1 MVVGE
6 GASKDTKKPLAAVPA
21 LCVVLVF
28 THLLPEICVLPPFVW
43 CVAVGYWR
51 CVYVTVLGPSPA
63 EGVCVWSGGVARW
76 DDIPIRAV
84 YNASQDDGYLEL
96 VVVPMMLRAGCGVR
110 VCVACVRG

>member
-1 MVVGE
+1 MNHRSPHVG
-6 GASKDTKKPLAAVPA
+6 AAVPGA
-21 LCVVLVF
+21 AARAADCGGAPPAMTRRSVAAGRPPPRPRNVLNYF
-28 THLLPEICVLPPFVW
+28 
-43 CVAVGYWR
+43 
-51 CVYVTVLGPSPA
+51 TVLGGPSA

-96 VVVPMMLRAGCGVR
+96 VVVPMMLRAGCGVS

>member
-1 MVVGE
+1 VCE
-6 GASKDTKKPLAAVPA
+6 
-21 LCVVLVF
+21 CV
-28 THLLPEICVLPPFVW
+28 VW
-43 CVAVGYWR
+43 CVAVGVWR
-51 CVYVTVLGPSPA
+51 CIHVTVLGPSPA

>member
-1 MVVGE
+1 MLL
-6 GASKDTKKPLAAVPA
+6 ASPGPCRGSRNDPLS
-21 LCVVLVF
+21 CVC
-28 THLLPEICVLPPFVW
+28 ECVVW
-43 CVAVGYWR
+43 CVAVGVWR
-51 CVYVTVLGPSPA
+51 CIYVTVLGPSPA

-110 VCVACVRG
+110 VCVACVKMLRC

>member
-1 MVVGE
+1 VLE
-6 GASKDTKKPLAAVPA
+6 HPLVARDLGGLATIPCRACVNV
-21 LCVVLVF
+21 LCGVS
-28 THLLPEICVLPPFVW
+28 
-43 CVAVGYWR
+43 CVAVGVWR
-51 CVYVTVLGPSPA
+51 CIYVTVLGPSPA

>member
-1 MVVGE
+1 M
-6 GASKDTKKPLAAVPA
+6 
-21 LCVVLVF
+21 
-28 THLLPEICVLPPFVW
+28 W
-43 CVAVGYWR
+43 CVAVGVWR
-51 CVYVTVLGPSPA
+51 CIYVTVLGPSPA

-110 VCVACVRG
+110 HLRQTLAGASPRLTGAAQ